1 MITLEQIKAKYKEII
16 PVPIVQ
22 IAKDLGI
29 KIIETDEFDKT
40 QSGSITHHPEGF
52 VIYLNRKNSPKRKR
66 FTIAH
71 EIAHFLKHRAYLNT
85 VQEHI
90 DDDKEAFQYPTLNRL
105 EDTHAMTDE
114 DQQRECEANKIAAEI
129 LMPEGRFKEIWAES
143 SNLDEVADRF
153 DVSTSAASIRAK
165 ELLGIYVV

>member
-1 MITLEQIKAKYKEII
+1 MFTLEDIKAKYKDIV

-29 KIIETDEFDKT
+29 KIIETDEFEKT
-40 QSGSITHHPEGF
+40 QSGSITRHEDGF

-71 EIAHFLKHRAYLNT
+71 EIAHFLKHRSYLNAI
-85 VQEHI
+85 QEHI
-90 DDDKEAFQYPTLNRL
+90 DDDKTAFQYPSLNRMSTL
-105 EDTHAMTDE
+105 ETLSE
-114 DQQRECEANKIAAEI
+114 DAQKRECEANKIAAEL
-129 LMPEGRFKEIWAES
+129 LMPEARFKEIWEES

-165 ELLGIYVV
+165 ELIGIYVV